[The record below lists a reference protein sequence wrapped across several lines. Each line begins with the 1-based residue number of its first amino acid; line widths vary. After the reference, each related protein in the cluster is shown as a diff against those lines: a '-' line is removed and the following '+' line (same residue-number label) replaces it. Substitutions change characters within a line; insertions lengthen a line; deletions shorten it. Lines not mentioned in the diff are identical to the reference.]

1 LIRPRAGGAQPLCYP
16 SGMCELLGMSAN
28 VPTDIVFSFT
38 GFRMRGGRRAPH
50 KDGWGIAFYEGKG
63 LRVFLDATPSA
74 ESQISHFV
82 RSYPIKSTIVLSH
95 IRRASVGRVALE
107 NTHPFVRE
115 LWGRFWVFAH
125 NGRVPEVKK
134 RPLGSF
140 LPVGTTDSEHAFCWI
155 LDELRRAFPEHPK
168 EPGALGPRIHDL
180 LADLSGLGT
189 FNALLS
195 EGEDLYAYADTRLHW
210 VERKAPFSRARL
222 IDEDLE
228 VDFSEETTPDDRVAV
243 IATTPLTSNEKWTR
257 CGADEFVVFRAGDRI
272 A

>member
-1 LIRPRAGGAQPLCYP
+1 
-16 SGMCELLGMSAN
+16 MCELLGMSAN

-38 GFRMRGGRRAPH
+38 GFRMRGGKRAPH

-63 LRVFLDATPSA
+63 LRVFRDATPSA

-125 NGRVPEVKK
+125 NGRVAEVRK
-134 RPLGSF
+134 RPLGAY

-155 LDELRRAFPEHPK
+155 LEELRRAFPKPPEQ
-168 EPGALGPRIHDL
+168 PGACWPRLHEMFT
-180 LADLSGLGT
+180 DLSGLGT
-189 FNALLS
+189 FNVLLS
-195 EGEDLYAYADTRLHW
+195 EGEFLYAFADTRLHW
-210 VERKAPFSRARL
+210 IERKAPFSRAQL

-228 VDFSEETTPDDRVAV
+228 VDFSQETTPTDRVAV
-243 IATTPLTSNEKWTR
+243 IATTPLTSNETWTR
-257 CGADEFVVFRAGDRI
+257 CGTDEFAVFREGERI